1 MKKILALVL
10 CVLTVLSVLASCSA
24 APAKNYSPKITVSSS
39 AADEFAVWLTNRLG
53 DSLKDNVYLSLG
65 GDAANGLDMTNFEND
80 GYILRSDGDKNIV
93 IAGKTADGLDA
104 AVRKYANAVDLGKST
119 LFDITYHEGYRVE
132 KLTLAG
138 NDISE
143 YTVVA
148 PENDP
153 SRRSYMNWAMNAA
166 CNEIVSLIAKACG
179 TNLPAVRG
187 TSDAAKQIILKFS
200 DDESLGNHGYK
211 YYFEGDNLVIE
222 GGPEDGCLNGV
233 YRFLE
238 HELNWECLSF
248 GDSLLA
254 EADYIDVPADAA
266 RTEQPVFDWA
276 WLYFMAYEQFKTD
289 RTTTANP
296 YGKIDQAMHGDQL
309 LGTTHWAGQICYT
322 DEDRF
327 YAVYDR
333 VIDYIVNNIRAGKV
347 IGEDFF
353 AVSLAQ
359 VDEAKYCRCKQ
370 CLTVVKEEGGVNSGP
385 VIRWMNRMVEEVNAT
400 DDAYRALIYKCYA
413 YHGSQPP
420 CKTAPVDQVWV
431 TFCTDGACSNHI
443 LRGGDCNDRFGL
455 YGVSEEPIFNNDSF
469 GSWLKQW
476 TDMSDNI
483 YVWLYALDCSPRQY
497 TIFETIYDDIQFLSE
512 CGVRGF
518 FWQHQSN
525 GLGFNRINF
534 QLAYQLIWNTDMTRD
549 EFNALKE
556 HLLEKEYGEGYTYIL
571 EYFDILQQA
580 QDKSGCWNCWG
591 YGAPKGADERDQAY
605 YAENFDLSVEL
616 LERALVLAGDKKQV
630 DLCSRLTVHMLY
642 SGCYAAYFEA
652 YDNNDTA
659 RLEELNARYSRA
671 IDRIITAY
679 NAVGWG
685 WLVSADTIKIYSTD
699 YAQVT
704 IYRSLE
710 DMAWKSWAEDRD
722 YLPQG
727 ETQRPM
733 PDKYAEDAKV

>member
-1 MKKILALVL
+1 
-10 CVLTVLSVLASCSA
+10 
-24 APAKNYSPKITVSSS
+24 
-39 AADEFAVWLTNRLG
+39 
-53 DSLKDNVYLSLG
+53 
-65 GDAANGLDMTNFEND
+65 
-80 GYILRSDGDKNIV
+80 
-93 IAGKTADGLDA
+93 
-104 AVRKYANAVDLGKST
+104 
-119 LFDITYHEGYRVE
+119 
-132 KLTLAG
+132 
-138 NDISE
+138 
-143 YTVVA
+143 
-148 PENDP
+148 
-153 SRRSYMNWAMNAA
+153 
-166 CNEIVSLIAKACG
+166 
-179 TNLPAVRG
+179 
-187 TSDAAKQIILKFS
+187 
-200 DDESLGNHGYK
+200 
-211 YYFEGDNLVIE
+211 
-222 GGPEDGCLNGV
+222 
-233 YRFLE
+233 
-238 HELNWECLSF
+238 
-248 GDSLLA
+248 
-254 EADYIDVPADAA
+254 
-266 RTEQPVFDWA
+266 
-276 WLYFMAYEQFKTD
+276 MAYEQFKTD

-571 EYFDILQQA
+571 EYFDILQQS
-580 QDKSGCWNCWG
+580 QDKAGCWNCWG

>member
-1 MKKILALVL
+1 MKRICALFLGLILLLSALSSCAARPEKHYSDKI
-10 CVLTVLSVLASCSA
+10 S
-24 APAKNYSPKITVSSS
+24 VSSS
-39 AADEFAVWLTNRLG
+39 DAEDCAVWLTDRLG
-53 DSLKDNVYLSLG
+53 ESLRDRVYISVGDSAG
-65 GDAANGLDMTNFEND
+65 FDMSSFEND
-80 GYILRSDGDKNIV
+80 GYILKRDGNGIV
-93 IAGKTADGLDA
+93 IDAKTSVGADI
-104 AVRKYANAVDLGKST
+104 AVRKYANAVDLGKGT
-119 LFDITYHEGYRVE
+119 DFNITYHEGYRIK

-138 NDISE
+138 RDISE
-143 YTVVA
+143 YTVVY
-148 PENDP
+148 PESDP
-153 SRRSYMNWAMNAA
+153 ELRSSANSYMQYAA
-166 CNEIVSLIAKACG
+166 ADLQRLIAKACG
-179 TNLPAVRG
+179 ASLALVCG
-187 TSDAAKQIILKFS
+187 ESDASPRIELRRS
-200 DDESLGNHGYK
+200 EELGLHGYR
-211 YYFEGDNLVIE
+211 YFFEGDSLIIE
-222 GGPEDGCLNGV
+222 GGSEDGCLNGV

-455 YGVSEEPIFNNDSF
+455 YGLSEEPIYNNDSF

-685 WLVSADTIKIYSTD
+685 WLVSADTINIYSTD

>member
-1 MKKILALVL
+1 MKRICALFLGLILLLSALSSCAARPEKHYSDKI
-10 CVLTVLSVLASCSA
+10 S
-24 APAKNYSPKITVSSS
+24 VSSS
-39 AADEFAVWLTNRLG
+39 DAEDCAVWLTDRLG
-53 DSLKDNVYLSLG
+53 ESLRDRVYISVGDSAG
-65 GDAANGLDMTNFEND
+65 FDMSSFEND
-80 GYILRSDGDKNIV
+80 GYILKRDGNGIV
-93 IAGKTADGLDA
+93 IAAKTSVGADI
-104 AVRKYANAVDLGKST
+104 AVRKYANAVDLGKGT
-119 LFDITYHEGYRVE
+119 DFNITYHEGYRIK

-138 NDISE
+138 RDISE
-143 YTVVA
+143 YTVVY
-148 PENDP
+148 PESDP
-153 SRRSYMNWAMNAA
+153 ELRSSANSYMQYAA
-166 CNEIVSLIAKACG
+166 ADLQRLIAKACG
-179 TNLPAVRG
+179 ASLALVCG
-187 TSDAAKQIILKFS
+187 ESDASPRIELRRS
-200 DDESLGNHGYK
+200 EELGLHGYR
-211 YYFEGDNLVIE
+211 YFFEGDSLIIE
-222 GGPEDGCLNGV
+222 GGSEDGCLNGV

-455 YGVSEEPIFNNDSF
+455 YGLSEEPIYNNDSF

-685 WLVSADTIKIYSTD
+685 WLVSADTINIYSTD